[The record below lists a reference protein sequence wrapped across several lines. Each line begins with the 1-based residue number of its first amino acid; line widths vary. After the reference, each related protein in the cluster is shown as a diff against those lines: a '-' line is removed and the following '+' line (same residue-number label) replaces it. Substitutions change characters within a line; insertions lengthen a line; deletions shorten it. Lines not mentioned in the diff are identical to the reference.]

1 MADLFEEAR
10 GALKRHFGYDAF
22 RPGQGDAIKA
32 ILAGRDC
39 LGVMPTGA
47 GKSLCYQV
55 PGIVLPGLTLVVSPL
70 VSLMGD
76 QVRSLTDAGVRG
88 AYLNSSLTPGQQA
101 TVLHRAAEGA
111 YDLMYVA
118 PERLA
123 DERFASFAREVGV
136 TLIAVDEAHCVSQW
150 GQDFRP
156 SYLTIGD
163 FIASLPARP
172 IVAAFTATATER
184 VRADIVRLLGLSDP
198 FTVVTGFDRPNLYFG
213 VERLAPKRRLE
224 RVCSY
229 AAARPLD
236 SGIVYCSTRKAT
248 EEVCQALVD
257 AGVRAV
263 RYHAGLPS
271 DERTEAQRAFID
283 DDAPVMV
290 ATNAFGMGIDKSNVR
305 YVIHYNLPGSIEAY
319 YQEAGRA
326 GRDGEPAECLLL
338 WGGADVAT
346 CRFFIEQE
354 VENEQLTPEEA
365 EVARSARRRMLESMV
380 GYCLT
385 TSCLRSYILRYF
397 GEDAGLPAGAA
408 GESAAAPGAAG
419 GAAGAGGAAVLG
431 AAGSGESAASSAAV
445 PNAGGAGE
453 PAAALPSCG
462 NCSNCE
468 GGFEAVDVTEEAR
481 RVMRCVQEM
490 RGRFGKGVVVDVLR
504 GSKAERI
511 ASLGL
516 DRAMSFGTSHTSAA
530 QLKEVIE
537 LLCAGGY
544 LAITEGKYPLVGF
557 GPRVREVASK
567 DFSLTM
573 KRVVRSSSRSR
584 SSARTANLIPV
595 SEELFERLRVL
606 RKRLA
611 SEAGLPPYLVLSDA
625 ALRDMCAK
633 MPTTPDEFLDVSGVG
648 QKKLDRYGEVFM
660 AELASWKAE
669 HGA

>member
-1 MADLFEEAR
+1 MADLFEEAC
-10 GALKRHFGYDAF
+10 GALKHHFGYDAF

-123 DERFASFAREVGV
+123 DERFASFAREAGV
-136 TLIAVDEAHCVSQW
+136 ALIAVDEAHCVSQW

-229 AAARPLD
+229 AAAHPLD

-271 DERTEAQRAFID
+271 AERTEAQRAFID

-338 WGGADVAT
+338 WGDADVAT

-408 GESAAAPGAAG
+408 GESAATPGAAG
-419 GAAGAGGAAVLG
+419 ADDAAVSGAAGADGAAN
-431 AAGSGESAASSAAV
+431 AS
-445 PNAGGAGE
+445 E
-453 PAAALPSCG
+453 PATAHGVAAALPTCD

-481 RVMRCVQEM
+481 CVMRCVQEM

-516 DRAMSFGTSHTSAA
+516 DRATSFGTSHASAA